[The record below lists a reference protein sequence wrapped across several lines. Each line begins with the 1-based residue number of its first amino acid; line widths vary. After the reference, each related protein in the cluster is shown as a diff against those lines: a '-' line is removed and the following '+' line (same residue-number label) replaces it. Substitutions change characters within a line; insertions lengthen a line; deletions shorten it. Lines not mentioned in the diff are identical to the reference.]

1 MEQVSINA
9 LRDKKVFI
17 ENIRWDVTPKIF
29 VSPGF
34 SQQELESERARG
46 GKDEYMLYI
55 DSIHDKHVLMIMK
68 LRYSYSTTVAY
79 VTDIPADLLLEAT
92 NCPPEECIEGM
103 FPLSKKLED
112 WLKKELG
119 LS

>member
-9 LRDKKVFI
+9 LKDKKVFV

-29 VSPGF
+29 VSPSF
-34 SQQELESERARG
+34 SQLTLENERAEG
-46 GKDEYMLYI
+46 EKDKYMLYI

-68 LRYSYSTTVAY
+68 LRYSYSSTVAY
-79 VTDIPADLLLEAT
+79 VTDIPADLLQEAA
-92 NCPPEECIEGM
+92 NCPPEECVGGM

-112 WLKKELG
+112 WLKKEFG

>member
-1 MEQVSINA
+1 MEQVSINV

-34 SQQELESERARG
+34 SQQALEYEKAEG
-46 GKDEYMLYI
+46 EKDKYMLYV

-79 VTDIPADLLLEAT
+79 VTDIPADLLLEAA
-92 NCPPEECIEGM
+92 NCLPGECVEGM
-103 FPLSKKLED
+103 FPLSKKLEA
-112 WLKKELG
+112 WLKKEFG